1 VLNVQILSGPRLLY
15 GMARDGRFF
24 TPFGKP
30 QPRFG
35 TPVLALCLVGGIA
48 VALVLIAGKN
58 AIDRLLTG
66 VVIVDAVFF
75 ALTGAAVIVLRKRRP
90 HADRSVRVPLYPVI
104 PLAFVAT
111 ELLVIF
117 GCFQFD
123 ATRNAAWIGLC
134 SIGIAVILYAACFR
148 RVSR

>member
-1 VLNVQILSGPRLLY
+1 MERSAKTNRIGSR
-15 GMARDGRFF
+15 R
-24 TPFGKP
+24 
-30 QPRFG
+30 
-35 TPVLALCLVGGIA
+35 
-48 VALVLIAGKN
+48 LVL
-58 AIDRLLTG
+58 
-66 VVIVDAVFF
+66 
-75 ALTGAAVIVLRKRRP
+75 
-90 HADRSVRVPLYPVI
+90 ADRSVRVPLYPVI

-148 RVSR
+148 RASR

>member
-1 VLNVQILSGPRLLY
+1 MNI
-15 GMARDGRFF
+15 GMVCYAS
-24 TPFGKP
+24 
-30 QPRFG
+30 
-35 TPVLALCLVGGIA
+35 VGGS
-48 VALVLIAGKN
+48 
-58 AIDRLLTG
+58 G
-66 VVIVDAVFF
+66 V
-75 ALTGAAVIVLRKRRP
+75 
-90 HADRSVRVPLYPVI
+90 
-104 PLAFVAT
+104 VAT